1 MGWFLLAAKT
11 CPRLGL
17 DSRFGLRRLVALPTI
32 ASALTEASA
41 RGFAPRPTMSEDA
54 THYQPDAQPLIV
66 AEALSKF
73 YKGFAAIED
82 ISFSISQGE
91 IVGFLGP
98 NGAGKTTAMRI
109 LAGYMPPSAGAARIA
124 GFDTV
129 EASQEARRRV
139 GYLPESVPLY
149 NDLTIRGYLGYMGTL
164 RGMAGRELK
173 RRIDEAVETVHA
185 AEYVDT
191 AIGKLSKGYR
201 QRVGIAQAILHNP
214 PVVILDEPTV
224 GIDPVQVVETRRV
237 IQSLGSEHTV
247 LLSSHILPEVSMVC
261 GRVLIIHEGR
271 LVADGDPDELAERLA
286 GNVVVEADI
295 RGPAGPVSAALSGIP
310 GVASVSSDVRGE
322 VGTYRVEVQTGSSV
336 HESVAGVV
344 VTAGWTLLRL
354 QRAPITLEDVFVQL
368 TEEDPVAHA

>member
-1 MGWFLLAAKT
+1 MSVDAA
-11 CPRLGL
+11 PNL
-17 DSRFGLRRLVALPTI
+17 
-32 ASALTEASA
+32 
-41 RGFAPRPTMSEDA
+41 
-54 THYQPDAQPLIV
+54 PDAQPLIV

-73 YKGFAAIED
+73 YQGFAAIED
-82 ISFSISQGE
+82 VSFTIAQGE

-164 RGMAGRELK
+164 RGVAGRRLK
-173 RRIDEAVETVHA
+173 RRIDEAVETVQA
-185 AEYVDT
+185 TEYIDT

-201 QRVGIAQAILHNP
+201 QRVGIAQAILHEP

-224 GIDPVQVVETRRV
+224 GIDPIQVVETRRL

-247 LLSSHILPEVSMVC
+247 LLSTHILPEVSMVC
-261 GRVLIIHEGR
+261 DRVIIIHEGR
-271 LVADGDPDELAERLA
+271 LVADGNPMELADRLA
-286 GNVVVEADI
+286 GVVVIEADI
-295 RGPAGPVSAALSGIP
+295 KGPPEPVTEALRRIP
-310 GVASVSSDVRGE
+310 GVTSVLMDTAE
-322 VGTYRVEVQTGSSV
+322 DVGTYRIEAQPGSPV
-336 HESVAGVV
+336 NESVAGVV
-344 VTAGWTLLRL
+344 VAAGWALLRL
-354 QRAPITLEDVFVQL
+354 QRAPMTLEDVFVQL
-368 TEEDPVAHA
+368 TEEDPAANA

>member
-1 MGWFLLAAKT
+1 MSVDAA
-11 CPRLGL
+11 PNL
-17 DSRFGLRRLVALPTI
+17 
-32 ASALTEASA
+32 
-41 RGFAPRPTMSEDA
+41 
-54 THYQPDAQPLIV
+54 PDAQPLIV

-73 YKGFAAIED
+73 YQGFAAIED
-82 ISFSISQGE
+82 VSFTIAQGE

-164 RGMAGRELK
+164 RGVAGRRLK
-173 RRIDEAVETVHA
+173 RRIAEAVETVQA
-185 AEYVDT
+185 TEYIDT

-201 QRVGIAQAILHNP
+201 QRVGIAQAILHEP

-224 GIDPVQVVETRRV
+224 GIDPIQVVETRRL

-247 LLSSHILPEVSMVC
+247 LLSTHILPEVSMVC
-261 GRVLIIHEGR
+261 DRVIIIHEGR
-271 LVADGDPDELAERLA
+271 LVADGNPMELADRLA
-286 GNVVVEADI
+286 GVVVIEADI
-295 RGPAGPVSAALSGIP
+295 KGPPEPVAGALRRIP
-310 GVASVSSDVRGE
+310 GVTSVSMDTAE
-322 VGTYRVEVQTGSSV
+322 DVGTYRIEAQPGSPV
-336 HESVAGVV
+336 NESVAGVV
-344 VTAGWTLLRL
+344 VAAGWALLRL
-354 QRAPITLEDVFVQL
+354 QRAPMTLEDVFVQL
-368 TEEDPVAHA
+368 TEEDPAANA